1 MVYLSSVSV
10 LSQETEGERSFER
23 WTAAFHLFDILCCIL
38 VLIVI
43 VWSISGLEKNMEQSN
58 GDHNDK
64 EDDDDVVLEDE
75 LEFENEESSSAGR
88 HRDGRILAKL
98 QLFRRFYLLVV
109 AYVYCT
115 RIIVY
120 LFAAMLGY
128 KSLWIKEFV
137 VEGVTLVFYV
147 FVGR

>member
-1 MVYLSSVSV
+1 MYISNPV

-23 WTAAFHLFDILCCIL
+23 WTTAFHLFDIVCCIL

-43 VWSISGLEKNMEQSN
+43 VWSISALEKNLEQSN
-58 GDHNDK
+58 GDHNDS
-64 EDDDDVVLEDE
+64 DDVVLEDE
-75 LEFENEESSSAGR
+75 LEHENETSVR
-88 HRDGRILAKL
+88 HKDGRILAKL

-120 LFAAMLGY
+120 LFSTMLGY
-128 KSLWIKEFV
+128 KSLWIREFV

-147 FVGR
+147 LVGR